1 MHEMNLPEGAR
12 GVVLQAS
19 IVDVI
24 RLLDI
29 GSRPVNA

>member
-1 MHEMNLPEGAR
+1 MQIPDGAR

-19 IVDVI
+19 IVDLI

-29 GSRPVNA
+29 GSRPINA